1 MQFLF
6 EKPDKNFKLNY
17 VLQTDEY
24 ELYTIPSLHRPY
36 LNIPKV
42 QDNIKE
48 NFVFQERIKFKDFGY
63 KNSMRFETESGK
75 LYRIYK
81 TYFIKLLQMKKYNQ
95 LDHIDNQLWFDGRW
109 TFKKLYNDLFI
120 VPVDQD

>member
-17 VLQTDEY
+17 DIQKDEY
-24 ELYTIPSLHRPY
+24 ELYLSPSPY
-36 LNIPKV
+36 GYSVYQKV
-42 QDNIKE
+42 QNNIKE

-63 KNSMRFETESGK
+63 KHSMRFETQSGK
-75 LYRIYK
+75 IYQIYK
-81 TYFIKLLQMKKYNQ
+81 TYFIKLLQTKKYNS
-95 LDHIDNQLWFDGRW
+95 LDHENQLWFDGRF